1 MSLRRILCTH
11 RRWVLL
17 QPPSKYYLFRPKF
30 CDHLCFHSL
39 PPKTTAKEVASQRCS
54 ESLKSSQ
61 LHAYSSESDAS
72 RNKQNKS
79 QEDVKHCNAHERR
92 ESPCFDRRDEFKIEI
107 LTRIVPWEKINVSWD
122 TFPYPIDEHTKSLLV
137 EFADSHLRY
146 NKFASSFGTGLASS
160 SGRILLQSI
169 PGTERYQE
177 RLVRALAQHLQVPLL
192 VFDRSIL
199 TAYDIEEPDV
209 SEDESE
215 DAEASA
221 KAVLEKIKAAVQ
233 KLVPYNVEELP
244 KDISGKEGSLE
255 SDSENEERWS
265 SDSDV
270 ESDATENED
279 AVASAEAVVEKIKAA
294 VQKLVPYNVEESSED
309 ISGEE
314 GSLES
319 ENEEGWSTYSDAESH
334 ASENEDAEA
343 SAEAVVEKI
352 KAAVQKLVPYNVEEL
367 PKIISGES
375 ETSKSNDGKF
385 DDKFECQLRK
395 GDRVKYIGP
404 DIPVTADDRPLA
416 NGQRGEVY
424 EVNGDRVSV
433 ILDINEDELE
443 SVDNR
448 KPPICWTNVNN
459 IEHDLDAPS
468 EDCYIAMEALCEVL
482 HSEQPLIVYFPDGLH
497 KSVPKSIQSEFFHKV
512 QEKFELLSGPIVL
525 ICGQNKAQSKGQL
538 LFSMNKG
545 QKTSKD
551 GEFYKPFNVLSIQPP
566 KDEKLLAIFKK
577 QLEEDRK
584 IVISQRYLKKLRKV
598 LDENQLS
605 SVDLLHVDTDG
616 VILTKQNQDKSR

>member
-1 MSLRRILCTH
+1 MYLRRILCTH
-11 RRWVLL
+11 RRWHLL
-17 QPPSKYYLFRPKF
+17 
-30 CDHLCFHSL
+30 
-39 PPKTTAKEVASQRCS
+39 ASDSSGHTFSGLGQRCT
-54 ESLKSSQ
+54 Q
-61 LHAYSSESDAS
+61 LHAYIDAS
-72 RNKQNKS
+72 INKQNKS
-79 QEDVKHCNAHERR
+79 QVQQHQQEWLRR
-92 ESPCFDRRDEFKIEI
+92 ESPVLTRRDKFKIQI
-107 LTRIVPWEKINVSWD
+107 LTRILPWENINVSWD

-169 PGTERYQE
+169 PGTELYQE

-199 TAYDIEEPDV
+199 TPYDIDDDLLSHNDNAESGEEGSLESKNEDDNDARYCASSEEEPDA
-209 SEDESE
+209 SENENENE

-233 KLVPYNVEELP
+233 KFVPYNVEELP

-294 VQKLVPYNVEESSED
+294 VQKLVPYNVEELSED

-319 ENEEGWSTYSDAESH
+319 ENEEGWSTYSDVKSD

-367 PKIISGES
+367 PKITSGES
-375 ETSKSNDGKF
+375 ETFKSNDGKF

-404 DIPVTADDRPLA
+404 YIPVTADDSRPLA
-416 NGQRGEVY
+416 YGQRGEVY

-443 SVDNR
+443 SVDNI
-448 KPPICWTNVNN
+448 KPPICWTDVNN

-482 HSEQPLIVYFPDGLH
+482 HSKQPLIVYFPDGLH
-497 KSVPKSIQSEFFHKV
+497 KSVPKSIQSEFFQKV

-538 LFSMNKG
+538 GKRH
-545 QKTSKD
+545 QKMVKFTSPLMCCL
-551 GEFYKPFNVLSIQPP
+551 YSH
-566 KDEKLLAIFKK
+566 
-577 QLEEDRK
+577 
-584 IVISQRYLKKLRKV
+584 LRMR
-598 LDENQLS
+598 NYW
-605 SVDLLHVDTDG
+605 
-616 VILTKQNQDKSR
+616 